1 MTDKEWTI
9 MIYMAGDNNL
19 AVDMAYAMEQIK
31 SVAAA
36 GVDSPNLFVYY
47 DGNSPAIPTLYCDF
61 SEAGKPRYV
70 RSYRVPN
77 KLYPV
82 NEKQNE
88 NAADSSSII
97 NFVDWCVNKVE
108 VENDKGEISYGRRA
122 QKYALIFSG
131 HSLGFQDIGL
141 FKDES
146 SGKAMKMS
154 DFHRML
160 TRLTSSEEQLIADA
174 NGELREEEHHCSANR
189 SRFWVSIAALWECSR
204 WVINLPRWRKR

>member
-97 NFVDWCVNKVE
+97 NFVDWCVNVGSHMAGARK
-108 VENDKGEISYGRRA
+108 S
-122 QKYALIFSG
+122 
-131 HSLGFQDIGL
+131 
-141 FKDES
+141 
-146 SGKAMKMS
+146 
-154 DFHRML
+154 
-160 TRLTSSEEQLIADA
+160 TR
-174 NGELREEEHHCSANR
+174 
-189 SRFWVSIAALWECSR
+189 
-204 WVINLPRWRKR
+204 